1 VTPEFHS
8 ARTHTRRTAPR
19 RGRTPS
25 TLGVWLSHWNVEFG
39 PNWRKITAMDV
50 ALGLKART
58 GQAVLVAVGGTLREP
73 LVVERSVLRLLP
85 EGAIAP

>member
-1 VTPEFHS
+1 
-8 ARTHTRRTAPR
+8 
-19 RGRTPS
+19 
-25 TLGVWLSHWNVEFG
+25 
-39 PNWRKITAMDV
+39 MDV